1 LSRTAHGDAPLTAKP
16 PARAA
21 RPGDR
26 TRRAGGRRRWLIPPA
41 LAVFLV
47 LAGIYLLTSGGH
59 TYSYDEETM
68 FGLTISIVER
78 GSIVVPTCPG
88 CAVLRSIPMPEGRN
102 YSRYGPV
109 QSLVAIPPYLLARA
123 LAAGDDAAT
132 WVGTRYAATLLSA
145 LATAAIGA
153 LLYALVRR
161 LGYRHGIALTTALL
175 YGLGTQAWPRAKT
188 FFADPLTTL
197 LIMLA
202 VYCWWRL
209 DQFDEGKRRATRA
222 IGWAVGIALSCGL
235 AVGVKF
241 GAGIILPVFGLAG
254 AFSVWRR
261 WRARELAPADVVRV
275 ALAAAVTLAIPLAL
289 VGFYNWVRFA
299 SPFETG
305 YGGRE
310 VGAVQQGN
318 WREALPGLLI
328 SPGKGIL
335 LFSPIIILGLLSWW
349 PFARRHPRLA
359 LLAAALSVEH
369 VAFYARVPQ
378 WDGGTC
384 WGPRY
389 LDFIVPLLVL
399 PVAAG
404 LDWLR
409 SQSRA
414 VRVAVGGFAGII
426 IVLALTVQLLGVLVN
441 FDTGYNAVTTGRRYW
456 TLANS
461 PPLVHARFLNERVS
475 AWWAVHFP
483 AGDAL
488 IPERGIPVANETTPI
503 WPRYL
508 PQEATLR
515 VHAAGD
521 GAISGAVIY
530 DDARAVPEPPARLTV
545 LIDGRPVQL
554 SGPTPA
560 PEIGP
565 HAFRLS
571 FLVRGTGVGGGDRAL
586 AIRNDSFATLGPSY
600 THAVTVAG
608 EGGTPFPTLRR
619 PLLLPFPDDDPE
631 RWAWFFTER
640 NQHLVDLWPWYVAI
654 LPLPDGFRS
663 LLYVGVGGGAT
674 LLLLAGTSA
683 LIVGERRPVKKT
695 PSR

>member
-1 LSRTAHGDAPLTAKP
+1 MPTAAPAGLSRPVS
-16 PARAA
+16 AA
-21 RPGDR
+21 RRGR
-26 TRRAGGRRRWLIPPA
+26 GGRRWLLPPA
-41 LAVFLV
+41 LAVFLT
-47 LAGIYLLTSGGH
+47 LAGVYLLTSGGH

-78 GSIVVPTCPG
+78 GSLVVPTCPG
-88 CAVLRSIPMPEGRN
+88 CTVLRSIPMPAGRN

-132 WVGTRYAATLLSA
+132 WVGTRYTATLLTA
-145 LATAAIGA
+145 IVTAAIGA
-153 LLYALVRR
+153 LLYSLARG
-161 LGYRHGIALTTALL
+161 LGYRHAVALATALL

-197 LIMLA
+197 LILLA

-209 DQFDEGKRRATRA
+209 DRPDVGERRAAAAT
-222 IGWAVGIALSCGL
+222 GWAVGIALCCGI

-254 AFSVWRR
+254 AASLWRR
-261 WRARELAPADVVRV
+261 WRAGELATGDVVRAAVAAAV
-275 ALAAAVTLAIPLAL
+275 ALAVPLAL
-289 VGFYNWVRFA
+289 VGWYNWVRFA
-299 SPFETG
+299 SPLETG

-335 LFSPIIILGLLSWW
+335 LFSPIVILGLLSWW

-359 LLAAALSVEH
+359 LLAAALAVEH

-389 LDFIVPLLVL
+389 LDFIVPTLVL

-409 SQSRA
+409 AQGRA
-414 VRVAVGGFAGII
+414 VRLVVGGFAGLVIA
-426 IVLALTVQLLGVLVN
+426 LALVVQLLGVLVN
-441 FDTGYNAVTTGRRYW
+441 FDTGYNAITSGRRYW
-456 TLANS
+456 TVANS
-461 PPLVHARFLNERVS
+461 PPLVHARILGERVG
-475 AWWAVHFP
+475 AWWAIRFP
-483 AGDAL
+483 TEDAL
-488 IPERGIPVANETTPI
+488 IPERGIPAPIETTPI

-515 VHAAGD
+515 AHATGTAPLV
-521 GAISGAVIY
+521 GALIY
-530 DDARAVPEPPARLTV
+530 DDARPRLDPPARLVV
-545 LIDGRPVQL
+545 LVDGRAVATT
-554 SGPTPA
+554 GPTPA
-560 PEIGP
+560 PESGP
-565 HAFRLS
+565 HAYRLS
-571 FLVRGTGVGGGDRAL
+571 FAVRGSGSSASDFTIT
-586 AIRNDSFATLGPSY
+586 IRNEQFTTLGPSY
-600 THAVTVAG
+600 THAVTVSRE
-608 EGGTPFPTLRR
+608 EGAALPLVRR

-631 RWAWFFTER
+631 RWAWFFTAR
-640 NQHLVDLWPWYVAI
+640 NQHLADLWPWYVAI
-654 LPLPDGFRS
+654 LPLPQGFRA
-663 LLYVGVGGGAT
+663 LLVVGVGGGAT
-674 LLLLAGTSA
+674 VALLVGVAA
-683 LIVGERRPVKKT
+683 LVVGERGGRRRAAPLA
-695 PSR
+695 